1 MRASGRS
8 EAVWACERGV
18 FVNAGGLHSNI
29 SSGLGLALGFFFS
42 FLLLFIWVLRFF
54 QKTLCYLCGFF
65 DCSVFLLV
73 IYIGFLVVFCFL
85 MVIVVI
91 YMGFN
96 LFHRNRFYLCVFF
109 VFFVFVLCIYMGF
122 EFFFST
128 NDFNNSSQ
136 QIIATNQMLAADLS
150 R

>member
-1 MRASGRS
+1 
-8 EAVWACERGV
+8 VL
-18 FVNAGGLHSNI
+18 FLHFDI
-29 SSGLGLALGFFFS
+29 IYMGFQFFS
-42 FLLLFIWVLRFF
+42 
-54 QKTLCYLCGFF
+54 KTLCYLCVCFGF
-65 DCSVFLLV
+65 SVFLLI
-73 IYIGFLVVFCFL
+73 IYMVFLTTCCFL